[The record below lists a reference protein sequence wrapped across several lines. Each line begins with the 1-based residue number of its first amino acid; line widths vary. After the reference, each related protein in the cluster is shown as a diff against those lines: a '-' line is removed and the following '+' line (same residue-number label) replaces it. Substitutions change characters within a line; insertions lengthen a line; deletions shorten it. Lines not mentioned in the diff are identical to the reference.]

1 MLMFGRYFES
11 FGYNFVKSI
20 PEPTE
25 TFKATEPLKKHTLTK
40 KNSLN

>member
-25 TFKATEPLKKHTLTK
+25 TFKATEPLRKDTQRKIL
-40 KNSLN
+40 